1 VRRGLRAPHRL
12 RRQVA
17 PGRGGAPPGQG
28 GSLSELVVIGL
39 GSNLGDRLAHL
50 REAARELRE
59 WSAAA
64 HFSSI
69 WETAP
74 RGPVADQ
81 PAFLNACAALPAPG
95 EPREVLERLLAL
107 ERRLGRVRD
116 VPQGPRTID
125 LDILLY
131 GARTIDEPGLH
142 VPHPRM
148 RERAFVLA
156 PLAELMGERFRL
168 GETTLEELL
177 RAVADQPVHRRGSL

>member
-1 VRRGLRAPHRL
+1 M
-12 RRQVA
+12 
-17 PGRGGAPPGQG
+17 
-28 GSLSELVVIGL
+28 
-39 GSNLGDRLAHL
+39 
-50 REAARELRE
+50 
-59 WSAAA
+59 
-64 HFSSI
+64 
-69 WETAP
+69 
-74 RGPVADQ
+74 
-81 PAFLNACAALPAPG
+81 
-95 EPREVLERLLAL
+95 LERLLAL